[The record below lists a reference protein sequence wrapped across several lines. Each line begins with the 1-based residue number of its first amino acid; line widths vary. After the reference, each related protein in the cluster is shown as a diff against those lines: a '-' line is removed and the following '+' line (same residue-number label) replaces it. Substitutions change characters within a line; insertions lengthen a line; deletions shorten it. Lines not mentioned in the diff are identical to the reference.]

1 MTAALKWASGFART
15 CGCTS
20 EGLPGCAPWL
30 DTLGTDPGHTLQLH
44 SGTPGGRGEKGG
56 AGDGEAP
63 SRSPRSRALEAAGV
77 CMSVQSLS
85 EISQSCASE
94 KYSGSHLAWLL
105 RLEPLS
111 LTLAIMDVI

>member
-20 EGLPGCAPWL
+20 EGLPGCVPWL
-30 DTLGTDPGHTLQLH
+30 DALGTDPGHTLRLH
-44 SGTPGGRGEKGG
+44 CGTLGGPGEKGG
-56 AGDGEAP
+56 QVTEKPQVAPHGAG
-63 SRSPRSRALEAAGV
+63 LWMAAGV